1 MTAAHSQ
8 LKAVRLLAED
18 TDNDY
23 VVDDFFLTAPQMVA
37 ELPSNTLLDHFD
49 AYVETSYADNSQHPI
64 KAVLQAT
71 CYDQNKQETIE
82 SDEATSSFP
91 VRRPSSTPPPTT

>member
-37 ELPSNTLLDHFD
+37 EL
-49 AYVETSYADNSQHPI
+49 
-64 KAVLQAT
+64 
-71 CYDQNKQETIE
+71 
-82 SDEATSSFP
+82 
-91 VRRPSSTPPPTT
+91 RPTPCWTTSTPMWRHRTLITPSIPSRR